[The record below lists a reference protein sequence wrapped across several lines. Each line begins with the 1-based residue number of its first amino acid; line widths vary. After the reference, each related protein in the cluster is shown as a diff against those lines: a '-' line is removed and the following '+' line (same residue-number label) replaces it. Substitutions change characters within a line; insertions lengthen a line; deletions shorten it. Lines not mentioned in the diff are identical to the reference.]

1 MDVQTLT
8 DILRTHI
15 TIVLLIFLEFKLLKL
30 LRKQIKA
37 RKQLFVHLDI
47 IILKLIMAF
56 NNYTLCE
63 TDIQECRLI
72 VTFGN
77 QVLMRISNY
86 LIDNLKHFKIEVSK
100 RRVTYKISRLNYS
113 L

>member
-8 DILRTHI
+8 DILRTYI

-86 LIDNLKHFKIEVSK
+86 LIDNLKHFKIEVSQ
-100 RRVTYKISRLNYS
+100 RRVIYKISRLNYS